1 MTSTTRLLATAGF
14 ALALLIGGP
23 RAARAQVVRQP
34 TDGGQPDGARTA
46 AAPAPAVRPARL
58 RPLFGGLTPAQAT
71 AAYGAARLDAI
82 AKSFASREEA
92 SAFFST
98 KGYEYLSESQPDT
111 AAYRFNL
118 AWLLNPRNADA
129 YRGLGV
135 VASREPTPDASIAL
149 LLQALA
155 LAPTNTLVLSD
166 LGTSYLIRYGN
177 AHKKKDL
184 TTGLELLQRAVA
196 ADATNAVAWQQL
208 ARGYYYQEKYPLA
221 WEAVHK
227 GQALSTSSLDFS
239 LVSDLLGKLPDPQGT
254 FK

>member
-1 MTSTTRLLATAGF
+1 MTSTTRLVTTACF
-14 ALALLIGGP
+14 ALALLAGG
-23 RAARAQVVRQP
+23 ARLACAQVVRQP
-34 TDGGQPDGARTA
+34 TDAAQPA
-46 AAPAPAVRPARL
+46 APAVRPARL
-58 RPLFGGLTPAQAT
+58 RPLFGGLTPVQAT
-71 AAYGAARLDAI
+71 AAFGAAQLEAI

-98 KGYEYLSESQPDT
+98 KGYEYLAENQADT
-111 AAYRFNL
+111 AVYRFNL

-149 LLQALA
+149 LVQALA
-155 LAPTNTLVLSD
+155 LTPNSTLVLSD
-166 LGTSYLIRYGN
+166 LGTSYLIRYN
-177 AHKKKDL
+177 KTHKRKDL
-184 TTGLELLQRAVA
+184 TAGQELLQRAVA

-221 WEAVHK
+221 WEAIHK
-227 GQALSTSSLDFS
+227 GQALSTSSLDFG
-239 LVSDLLGKLPDPQGT
+239 LVGDLLEKQPDPQGT

>member
-1 MTSTTRLLATAGF
+1 MTRLVTTAGL
-14 ALALLIGGP
+14 ALALLAGGP
-23 RAARAQVVRQP
+23 RAARAQEVRP
-34 TDGGQPDGARTA
+34 PAAGGQP
-46 AAPAPAVRPARL
+46 AAPAARPARL

-71 AAYGAARLDAI
+71 AAFGAAQLEAI

-98 KGYEYLSESQPDT
+98 KGYEYLAENQADT
-111 AAYRFNL
+111 ATYRFNL

-129 YRGLGV
+129 FRGLGV
-135 VASREPTPDASIAL
+135 VASQEPTPDASIAL

-155 LAPTNTLVLSD
+155 LAPNNALVLSD
-166 LGTSYLIRYGN
+166 LGTSYLIRFN
-177 AHKKKDL
+177 KTHKKKDL
-184 TTGLELLQRAVA
+184 TAGQELLQRAVA

-208 ARGYYYQEKYPLA
+208 ARGYYYQEKYALA

-227 GQALSTSSLDFS
+227 TQALSTGSLDFG
-239 LVSDLLGKLPDPQGT
+239 LVSDLLAKQPDPQGT